1 VAGIVAAGLADAGPG
16 PFTARSLL
24 TAWTFDPLAI
34 AGVVLLGAAYLAGVV
49 RVRHAGGRWPAGR
62 TLTFAIAG
70 LGGLLAVTV
79 GCIGRYAHTLFW
91 ARTLQVSVLLFV
103 APAFL
108 ALGRPLTLAA
118 QALPPRVAG
127 RLAAALRSGPARAG
141 LNPMVGPLLL
151 PVLCGLIFFTGI
163 WEASLRHQF
172 GYELLNAGLV
182 VVGIL
187 VALPLAGEGADLPS
201 TSIALVLLVGFVE
214 LLVDAI
220 PGIVLRLR
228 TSLIAPTYYPRPHG
242 RWGPGPLADQRIGG
256 AILWGIGEAID
267 LPFLALLVIRWIR
280 ADEREA
286 ARIDRELDAAS
297 RPGTAAGASHVPVRV
312 PAGDPLPAQTDAITA
327 GDLDRMLEPDR
338 DVPWWEIDASVFGE
352 RRAAALERPSVRRRA
367 NRRAG
372 GGPGPRHDGGT

>member
-1 VAGIVAAGLADAGPG
+1 MSGIVAAGLADAGPG

-24 TAWTFDPLAI
+24 TSWTFDPLAI
-34 AGVVLLGAAYLAGVV
+34 AGVTLLGAAYLAGIL
-49 RVRHAGGRWPAGR
+49 RIRHAGGRWPAGR
-62 TLTFAIAG
+62 TVTFGVAG
-70 LGGLLAVTV
+70 LGGILAVTV
-79 GCIGRYAHTLFW
+79 GCVGRYAHTLFW

-118 QALPPRVAG
+118 EALPPRAAG
-127 RLAAALRSGPARAG
+127 RLAAARRSRPARIA

-151 PVLCGLIFFTGI
+151 PVLCGLMFFTGI
-163 WEASLRHQF
+163 WAASLRHQV
-172 GYELLNAGLV
+172 GYELLNAALV
-182 VVGIL
+182 VIGTM

-228 TSLIAPTYYPRPHG
+228 TSLIAPTYYPRPHHG
-242 RWGPGPLADQRIGG
+242 WGPGPLADQRIGG
-256 AILWGIGEAID
+256 AILWGVGEAID

-286 ARIDRELDAAS
+286 ARIDRELDTIS
-297 RPGTAAGASHVPVRV
+297 RQGTTGV
-312 PAGDPLPAQTDAITA
+312 PARPDAGHAVTADDTITA

-338 DVPWWEIDASVFGE
+338 DVPWWEVDASVFGE
-352 RRAAALERPSVRRRA
+352 RRAAALERPSARRRA
-367 NRRAG
+367 NRRDG
-372 GGPGPRHDGGT
+372 GGTGPRHDGGT